1 MSVRDSLDRIEYGKP
16 ASFHEINRLESL
28 DEVLSALLLNYLKEE
43 LSKWE
48 TYEAWLDHQ
57 QKFLRI

>member
-1 MSVRDSLDRIEYGKP
+1 MYEEKKSTRILRTLMSVRDSLDRIEYGKP

-43 LSKWE
+43 LSK
-48 TYEAWLDHQ
+48 
-57 QKFLRI
+57 

>member
-1 MSVRDSLDRIEYGKP
+1 MNEEKRSTRILRILTSVRDSLDRIEYGKP

-43 LSKWE
+43 LSK
-48 TYEAWLDHQ
+48 
-57 QKFLRI
+57 